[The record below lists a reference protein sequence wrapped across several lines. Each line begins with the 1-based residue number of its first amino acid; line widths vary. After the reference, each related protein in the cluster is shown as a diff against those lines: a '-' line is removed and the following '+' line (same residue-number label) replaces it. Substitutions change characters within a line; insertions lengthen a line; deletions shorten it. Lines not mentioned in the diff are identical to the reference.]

1 MKIIIV
7 LASLVI
13 SIALTQQPETLEVG
27 NTYVFSGQPPVC
39 DVPEEEEYEFVI
51 TEFFGER
58 AYLYMDTTDTKI
70 TMRVD
75 QLLMGVC
82 SSELK
87 ARECLREY
95 TTAQEVYLIN
105 NNIFTGDIAIL
116 TDDLREKEKDF
127 FCTGVG
133 VEVEILTPANS
144 DSYHMTATYK
154 GYTYEVT
161 PELGIKKV
169 E

>member
-1 MKIIIV
+1 MKTMII
-7 LASLVI
+7 LTSLFI
-13 SIALTQQPETLEVG
+13 STALTQQPETLEVG
-27 NTYVFSGQPPVC
+27 DTYVFSGQPPVC

-58 AYLYMDTTDTKI
+58 VDLYLDTADTKI

-82 SSELK
+82 SSEVK

-105 NNIFTGDIAIL
+105 NNIFTGDIATL

-127 FCTGVG
+127 FCTG